1 MVEDGY
7 VDIVNVDI
15 SSVVIEAMQK
25 KYHDVCQLKYV
36 RTDVRDMSEFESES
50 FDAVVDKGTLDS
62 LMCGHDSQQN
72 SFKMLEE
79 VGRVLKDGGV
89 YILITYGDPSFRL
102 DLLRGT
108 CLWTVNLHVIDR
120 TEKSSEHQS
129 WELTRT
135 VPLNEDGSFSL
146 SVLGPNPEIHY
157 IYVCVKDASLKQ
169 KLRENGADINAQ
181 N

>member
-1 MVEDGY
+1 M
-7 VDIVNVDI
+7 
-15 SSVVIEAMQK
+15 
-25 KYHDVCQLKYV
+25 
-36 RTDVRDMSEFESES
+36 DVRDMSEFESES

-62 LMCGHDSQQN
+62 LM
-72 SFKMLEE
+72 
-79 VGRVLKDGGV
+79 
-89 YILITYGDPSFRL
+89 ITYGDPSFRL

-120 TEKSSEHQS
+120 AEKSSEHQS
-129 WELTRT
+129 WELTHT

-157 IYVCVKDASLKQ
+157 IYVYVKDASLKQ
-169 KLRENGADINAQ
+169 KLRENGVDVNAQ